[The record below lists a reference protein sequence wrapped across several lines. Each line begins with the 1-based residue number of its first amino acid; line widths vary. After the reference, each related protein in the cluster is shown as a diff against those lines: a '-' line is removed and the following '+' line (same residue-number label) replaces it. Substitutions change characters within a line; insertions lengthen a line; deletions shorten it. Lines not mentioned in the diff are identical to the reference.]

1 MESVYTDITEKLL
14 YVYNRFS
21 ADDKEII
28 SPDLHGHTTKPDSI
42 GYGSLGW
49 HLFALE
55 LYRYTGEQQI
65 LADVSR
71 HLHALE
77 LYTLDNRSNNYS
89 LVNGR
94 SGLPYLYLQL
104 YRVTKERSWL
114 DKCTG
119 IVKKHWD
126 KDAGNLKIF
135 DNKGIVNGLSGLIL
149 FYLDLYTEIREE
161 WLMTHITQCTMD
173 LINKANMGE
182 SEVYWPYDFFEDD
195 QQTVW
200 MSDRSAIALCCLELG
215 RYSGNNVLLSLAKG
229 VLSRE
234 ANRKAGT
241 VASGNH
247 GNISDILVN
256 MHAAALNIVPV
267 AVEEH
272 KVVALLELLL
282 TEDIPG
288 NLYYGLA
295 GHALGFREAYNISGN
310 PDWLQAAKRIGA
322 TLEEQLMQM
331 VSGGTDRSLFTGIAG
346 IGYALLKIADK
357 SASPSLMLPR
367 VHSREESSL
376 SGASLINANVQID
389 QPIVNR
395 LLVQKNYKE
404 TLNLLKKHFR
414 PETDTFLLQEP
425 PLYPS
430 QLQDF
435 VATLKKARPDTDNW
449 ALVQEMLERER
460 AGNRLRESQG
470 RPVDDDVLYGQRVDQ
485 VFQISR
491 SQLLSLRLVVS
502 DRFFILKREPVIDLT
517 EKVSAAVL
525 QELLTEYG
533 SLSYFMRIDNFN
545 QVQIQRLDIRR
556 LYVDQF
562 ITPATVDEVAAII
575 ISFVERQDEENI
587 NMLIAGLEVESLDA
601 VKEVLRERFLEA
613 MQWLLAIGL
622 LEESPAVS

>member
-1 MESVYTDITEKLL
+1 MESVYTDIAEKLL

-28 SPDLHGHTTKPDSI
+28 YPDLPGHTTKPDSI

-71 HLHALE
+71 DLHALE
-77 LYTLDNRSNNYS
+77 LYTLHNKSNNYS
-89 LVNGR
+89 LLNGR

-104 YRVTKERSWL
+104 YRITKEQSWL

-195 QQTVW
+195 QETVW

-215 RYSGNNVLLSLAKG
+215 WYSGNNVLLALAKG

-234 ANRKAGT
+234 RNRKAGI
-241 VASGNH
+241 VASANRGSI
-247 GNISDILVN
+247 GDMLVD

-267 AVEEH
+267 AAEEH
-272 KVVALLELLL
+272 KVAALPELLL
-282 TEDIPG
+282 SEDIPG

-310 PDWLQAAKRIGA
+310 PDWLQAAKRIAA
-322 TLEEQLMQM
+322 TLEEKLTQM
-331 VSGGTDRSLFTGIAG
+331 VSGVTDKRFFTGIAG
-346 IGYALLKIADK
+346 IGYALLKMADK

-367 VHSREESSL
+367 VHIREDSPL
-376 SGASLINANVQID
+376 SGGSLMHANVQID
-389 QPIVNR
+389 QPTVNR
-395 LLVQKNYKE
+395 MLVQKNYKE
-404 TLNLLKKHFR
+404 TLNLLKKHFQ

-449 ALVQEMLERER
+449 ELLQEMLERER
-460 AGNRLRESQG
+460 AGNRLKELQG
-470 RPVDDDVLYGQRVDQ
+470 RPVDDDILYGQRVDK

-491 SQLLSLRLVVS
+491 SKLLSLRLVVS

-562 ITPATVDEVAAII
+562 ITPATVNDVAAMI
-575 ISFVERQDEENI
+575 ISFVEQQDEENI
-587 NMLIAGLEVESLDA
+587 NMLIAGLEVENLDA
-601 VKEVLRERFLEA
+601 VKEVLKERFLEA

-622 LEESPAVS
+622 LEESPAAS